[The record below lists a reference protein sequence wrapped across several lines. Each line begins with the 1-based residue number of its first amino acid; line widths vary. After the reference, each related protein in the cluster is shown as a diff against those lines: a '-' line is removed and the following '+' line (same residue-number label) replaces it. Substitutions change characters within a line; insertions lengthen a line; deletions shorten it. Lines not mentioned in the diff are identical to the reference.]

1 MPLVEVLNQP
11 LTARAIDILPPPTL
25 LPRRYYLKRNT
36 NVYYSNN
43 DGEDL
48 LFDNMM
54 IKLIW
59 AGDKEG

>member
-25 LPRRYYLKRNT
+25 LPRRYYLKRNA

-48 LFDNMM
+48 LYIDN
-54 IKLIW
+54 
-59 AGDKEG
+59 